1 MQTESQTLTEN
12 LTLTGKS
19 MVMYRIKKRQTG
31 IENQTKID
39 LTTRTETTLIKTVR
53 GEETD
58 QTLAINR
65 VINQTKTVVAGVI
78 KTEAE
83 EKMLPL

>member
-1 MQTESQTLTEN
+1 
-12 LTLTGKS
+12 
-19 MVMYRIKKRQTG
+19 MVMYRTVKRQTG
-31 IENQTKID
+31 IENQTRID

-53 GEETD
+53 VERTD
-58 QTLAINR
+58 QNLAINR
-65 VINQTKTVVAGVI
+65 GINRTKTVVAGVI